1 MWNTATDLEIITNSK
16 HLRTNIS
23 CLDID
28 SQIAQTIKFISSIPY
43 GSRTIDYYTPDS
55 WPTPWEILAHRQ
67 FCTSSISLLAYYTI
81 TMVSDADISLHL
93 VDDGDDVYLL
103 PEINNKFLNYY
114 PNDLV
119 NRAELAEE
127 IEILK
132 TYTRD
137 SLKPVR

>member
-1 MWNTATDLEIITNSK
+1 MWNTATDLEIITNWK
-16 HLRTNIS
+16 QLRTNIS
-23 CLDID
+23 CLDLD

-43 GSRTIDYYTPDS
+43 GSRTIDYYTPDR

-67 FCTSSISLLAYYTI
+67 FCTSSISLLAYYTL
-81 TMVSDADISLHL
+81 TMVSNADISLHL

-119 NRAELAEE
+119 NRAELEEE

-137 SLKPVR
+137 SIKPVR